1 MKSKHFVKITIHCQS
16 AEEMQKA
23 KEAVLYHLETLNPEF
38 QAVNNTLTV
47 SVPPLDPQIKPM
59 ALIESMSKKVCE
71 HSDVYFRTNKKT
83 GKVYTGKLC
92 NPSTKEPSAAQTAA
106 KARFAKVSAAVRT
119 ILAGTSEQKTALEA
133 EYNAQNKIGSL
144 FGYAM
149 KKLND
154 QYDQNGDPIGG

>member
-1 MKSKHFVKITIHCQS
+1 
-16 AEEMQKA
+16 MQVAFMRPLIK
-23 KEAVLYHLETLNPEF
+23 
-38 QAVNNTLTV
+38 TLTIMAE
-47 SVPPLDPQIKPM
+47 IKPM
-59 ALIESMSKKVCE
+59 ALIESMKKKVCE

-106 KARFAKVSAAVRT
+106 KARFAKVSTAVRA
-119 ILAGTSEQKTALEA
+119 ILAGSSEQKTQLVA

-149 KKLND
+149 HKLNGN
-154 QYDQNGDPIGG
+154 YDQNGDAIGG

>member
-1 MKSKHFVKITIHCQS
+1 M
-16 AEEMQKA
+16 AE
-23 KEAVLYHLETLNPEF
+23 
-38 QAVNNTLTV
+38 
-47 SVPPLDPQIKPM
+47 IKPM
-59 ALIESMSKKVCE
+59 ALIESMKKKVCE
-71 HSDVYFRTNKKT
+71 HSDKKT

-119 ILAGTSEQKTALEA
+119 ILAGTSEQKTQLVA

-149 KKLND
+149 KKLNGN
-154 QYDQNGDPIGG
+154 YDQNGDLING

>member
-1 MKSKHFVKITIHCQS
+1 MS
-16 AEEMQKA
+16 E
-23 KEAVLYHLETLNPEF
+23 
-38 QAVNNTLTV
+38 
-47 SVPPLDPQIKPM
+47 IKPM
-59 ALIESMSKKVCE
+59 ALIESMRKKVCG

-106 KARFAKVSAAVRT
+106 KARFSKVSAAVRA
-119 ILAGTSEQKTALEA
+119 ILAGSSEQKTQLVA

-149 KKLND
+149 HKLNAN
-154 QYDQNGDPIGG
+154 YDAEGNVIGN